1 MKQTKLYLTA
11 LCAAVATAPHGWA
24 QPPAPAKP
32 RVDVGKLRIE
42 LAPKKL
48 IAEAAPAPRPVL
60 IDGDNPWVEPGKV
73 KWHES
78 FEAAKKAAVNSGK
91 PVLLFHMMGRLDQQ
105 FT

>member
-1 MKQTKLYLTA
+1 MNQTKLYLSA
-11 LCAAVATAPHGWA
+11 FCAAALTSPHVLA
-24 QPPAPAKP
+24 QPPAPVKP
-32 RVDVGKLRIE
+32 PMDRGKLKIE

-60 IDGDNPWVEPGKV
+60 IGAENPWVEPGKV

-78 FEAAKKAAVNSGK
+78 FEAAKKTAATSGK
-91 PVLLFHMMGRLDQQ
+91 PVLLFQMMGRLDQQ